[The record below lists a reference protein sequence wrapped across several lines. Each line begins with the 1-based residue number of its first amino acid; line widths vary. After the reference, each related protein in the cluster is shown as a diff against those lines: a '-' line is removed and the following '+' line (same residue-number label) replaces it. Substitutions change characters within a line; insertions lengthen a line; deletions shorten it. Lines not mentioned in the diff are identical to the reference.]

1 MKYHPRPVTRIQ
13 RDPALDRPG
22 IRSRDSLRRFDLE
35 RQMPASHFNKAV
47 HFQTIVRAHV
57 E

>member
-35 RQMPASHFNKAV
+35 RQMPASHFNKTV